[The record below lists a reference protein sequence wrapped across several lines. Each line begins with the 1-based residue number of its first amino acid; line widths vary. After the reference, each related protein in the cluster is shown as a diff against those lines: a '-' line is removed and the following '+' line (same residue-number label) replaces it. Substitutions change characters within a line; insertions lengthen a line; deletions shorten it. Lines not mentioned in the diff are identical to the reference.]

1 MVVVSSWIPFA
12 PREKA
17 KGVAV
22 QLLKPKEHVLII
34 CFQNMLL
41 LIVGVF
47 SKD

>member
-22 QLLKPKEHVLII
+22 QLLKPKEHVLKTYN
-34 CFQNMLL
+34 QNMLL
-41 LIVGVF
+41 LIVAVF